1 MVIKVR
7 QGPCLVIGLVHIF
20 KILTHSCF
28 FGGFFLMFS
37 LPLNLKKIMLSLA

>member
-28 FGGFFLMFS
+28 FLGDFFNVFPAS
-37 LPLNLKKIMLSLA
+37 KSEKK